1 VKTERVKPQHES
13 ETRKLVKE
21 LRSASLSMT
30 MSEIARKTNVSRQ
43 RVFAILKDEGL
54 PTKHQSS
61 KLFYECPLCGNV
73 STSKFCSAECK
84 KEWGRIQ
91 IVCTGCGKLF
101 TRDIQTFLKNY
112 RHHGNSVFCSKQCA
126 AKWIG
131 THHGFK
137 RFPNHRANFDT
148 VKR

>member
-1 VKTERVKPQHES
+1 MKTERVKPQYES

-43 RVFAILKDEGL
+43 RVFTILKDEGL
-54 PTKHQSS
+54 PTSHQAS
-61 KLFYECPLCGNV
+61 KLFYKCQVCGNV
-73 STSKFCSAECK
+73 STSKFCSADCK
-84 KEWGRIQ
+84 KKWERIQ

-101 TRDIQTFLKNY
+101 TRDTQTFLKNY
-112 RHHGNSVFCSKQCA
+112 RHHSNSVFCSKSCA

-137 RFPNHRANFDT
+137 HFPNHRANFDT